1 MKVGIIGSGYVGL
14 VTGACFAEM
23 GNDVICVDN
32 DEAKIDM
39 LKRGEMPIYEPGLGD
54 LVARNTADGRLAFT
68 TSIEEAVDACMVL
81 FIAVGTPSK
90 DDGEADLSAVEAV
103 SRKIAECMK
112 EYRLVVE
119 KSTVPVQTGA
129 WIRRTLERYNPD
141 GAEFDV
147 ASNPE
152 FLREGSAIG
161 DFMHPDRV
169 VIGVESEQA
178 RTILLDLY
186 APLECLIVVTDIES
200 AEMIKHA
207 SNSFLAMKISF
218 VNAVAN
224 ICERAGADVTQVAA
238 GMGYDH
244 RIGKE
249 FLRAGVGFGG
259 ICFPKDLQAFRKI
272 AESFG
277 YDFGLLKEVEKINE
291 EMKRLAVEKVREA
304 LWVLKGKTVGVLG
317 LSFKPNTDDMRRAP
331 AVDIIN
337 YLLEEEATV
346 RVYDPVAM
354 DRAKT
359 ILSDVTFCKDPYEVC
374 AGSDALLIVTEW
386 EEFANLDYAHVA
398 KLMLTPILI
407 DGRNMLDPDN
417 MRELGF
423 VYRGIGRATR

>member
-1 MKVGIIGSGYVGL
+1 MEIGIIGSGYVGL

-23 GNDVICVDN
+23 GNNVICVDN
-32 DEAKIDM
+32 DEAKIEM
-39 LKRGEMPIYEPGLGD
+39 LRRGEIPIYEPGLED
-54 LVARNTADGRLAFT
+54 LVTRNKAEGRLAVT
-68 TSIEEAVDACMVL
+68 TSIEEAGEACEVL

-112 EYRLVVE
+112 DYRLVVE
-119 KSTVPVQTGA
+119 KSTVPVQTGG
-129 WIRRTLERYNPD
+129 WIRRTLERYNRN

-152 FLREGSAIG
+152 FLREGSAIR

-169 VIGVESEQA
+169 VIGVESERA
-178 RTILLDLY
+178 RKILFDLY
-186 APLECLIVVTDIES
+186 EPLGCPIVVTDIES

-224 ICERAGADVTQVAA
+224 VCERAGADVTQVAL

-277 YDFGLLKEVEKINE
+277 YDFGLLREVEKINE
-291 EMKRLAVEKVREA
+291 EMKRLAVDKVRDA

-331 AVDIIN
+331 SVNIIR
-337 YLLEEEATV
+337 LLQAEEATV
-346 RVYDPVAM
+346 RAYDPVAM
-354 DRAKT
+354 EKAKT
-359 ILSDVTFCKDPYEVC
+359 LLSEVIFCKDPYEVC

-386 EEFANLDYAHVA
+386 EEFAHLDYAHVA

-407 DGRNMLDPDN
+407 DGRNMLDPEE
-417 MRELGF
+417 MRKLGF